1 MKRTLALL
9 LACALGFGLLAG
21 CSTGTEE
28 SLGPICADFPA
39 APPSL
44 LWNPQSDF
52 SQPELPYSCFLPAMP
67 VDSFGLELLKQAR
80 AANGAEAMASE
91 RDHVP
96 FSTLVS
102 PLSVFLT
109 LSLIANGADGNT
121 QAQFLDI
128 LTGGA
133 SIDDLNVN
141 CSNFMFEYQGLRGS
155 SQCRLANS
163 LWFDGSAQLRDR
175 FISQCRGVYGAP
187 AYSAQLSEPRTVDDI
202 NGWVSEHTN
211 KMIPE
216 IISEPFSPETS
227 LVLVNAFYLK
237 NKWLREF
244 DPRSTREMDFHHA
257 GGPDSHPDYLQHFA
271 TELSYLQGEGAQGV
285 VLPYDDGRLAFF
297 ALLPD
302 VYTDC
307 DYNFGEWLHDLD
319 GESLSQLIN
328 SREDAMFL
336 RFAMPKFKADRRGD
350 LSEALSGM
358 GLEDAFVPG
367 TADFSKMGSNPDGY
381 YIDQVIH
388 AAKIEVNEKGTEA
401 AAATVVAAPAGA
413 AEPPQE
419 GITLILDRPFLYGI
433 VDLQT
438 GVPLFLGT
446 YE

>member
-1 MKRTLALL
+1 MKRALALL

-28 SLGPICADFPA
+28 SLGPICDGFPA

-80 AANGAEAMASE
+80 AASGAKAMASE

-121 QAQFLDI
+121 QTQFLDV

-141 CSNFMFEYQGLRGS
+141 CSNFMSEYQGLRGS

-163 LWFDGSAQLRDR
+163 LWFDSSAQLRDR

-187 AYSAQLSEPRTVDDI
+187 AYSAELSEPRTVDDI

-237 NKWLREF
+237 NQWQKEF
-244 DPRSTREMDFHHA
+244 DPLCTRQMDFHHA
-257 GGPDSHPDYLQHFA
+257 GGSDSQPDYLQHFD
-271 TELSYLQGEGAQGV
+271 TELSYINGEGAQGA

-302 VYTDC
+302 LYPDSP
-307 DYNFGEWLHDLD
+307 DLGEWLNGLD
-319 GESLSQLIN
+319 GASLTRLIDT
-328 SREDAMFL
+328 REDAQFL
-336 RFAMPKFKADRRGD
+336 RFAMPKFTAEWQGD

-358 GLEDAFVPG
+358 GLTDAFVPG

-388 AAKIEVNEKGTEA
+388 AVRIEVNEKGTEA
-401 AAATVVAAPAGA
+401 AAATAAPMDPGS
-413 AEPPQE
+413 PPPPE
-419 GITLILDRPFLYGI
+419 DGITLVLDRPFLYGI
-433 VDLQT
+433 VDLQN